1 MAEQGED
8 PPPTAEAVPPGP
20 AVEELEELWA
30 MSLRN
35 APRGFTRQL
44 TQRHALHPQA
54 ERRTL
59 EGESYFIAVHAVAE
73 VVVRLLQRILA
84 TAAGADR
91 GVPGVDGASD
101 RAAEATGGAREQD
114 ATAIERHSHG
124 TTIVLLCAA
133 S

>member
-1 MAEQGED
+1 VAEQGED
-8 PPPTAEAVPPGP
+8 PPPTAPPGP
-20 AVEELEELWA
+20 AAEELEELWA

-59 EGESYFIAVHAVAE
+59 EGESYFSAVHAVAE
-73 VVVRLLQRILA
+73 VVVRLLERILA
-84 TAAGADR
+84 PAGGDDDR
-91 GVPGVDGASD
+91 APGMQSAGD
-101 RAAEATGGAREQD
+101 RAAEAAGGAREQD

-124 TTIVLLCAA
+124 TAIVLLCAA